1 MRREL
6 PTPRAP
12 RLAGT
17 VAAPWILTR
26 WLDYVIVAALLLL
39 PLLIFPAAA
48 LVRGVFYIHD
58 VQYYFYPYHA
68 LPAAL
73 AARGEL
79 PLWNPYAFSGI
90 PLLGDGQT
98 ASSRA
103 AWVCG
108 GCRP

>member
-1 MRREL
+1 MRRDL

-12 RLAGT
+12 TLARSI
-17 VAAPWILTR
+17 AAPRMLSR
-26 WLDYVIVAALLLL
+26 WADHLVVGALLLL

-48 LVRGVFYIHD
+48 LVRAVFYFHD

-68 LPAAL
+68 LPAVL

-79 PLWNPYAFSGI
+79 PLWNPYAFSGM

-98 ASSRA
+98 AMFYPPN
-103 AWVCG
+103 W
-108 GCRP
+108 